1 MVCQRQPGSAKAT
14 CHVLCF
20 RHFGRLA
27 GRRNMLRTGSAKATS
42 RELLRRG
49 RQNMRHT
56 SNSRASRGC
65 HSKAKASI
73 CTDVVV
79 LRPMFTYEG
88 RLSRSEEFKV
98 CTDCCNHISKL
109 TMRMHFHFVAM
120 HSSCWWF
127 PSAFSSLDVGS
138 YWLLCTWWHSTLD
151 FLAELERVPLAFVD
165 EEVSDFYQRYRLIQK
180 NKIAVDLAKGG
191 PVAFATIK
199 DKKYHPSLTLRR
211 LWRPQS
217 REPNGSKKG

>member
-1 MVCQRQPGSAKAT
+1 
-14 CHVLCF
+14 
-20 RHFGRLA
+20 
-27 GRRNMLRTGSAKATS
+27 
-42 RELLRRG
+42 
-49 RQNMRHT
+49 MRHT

-120 HSSCWWF
+120 HSSCWGF

-138 YWLLCTWWHSTLD
+138 YWLLCTWWHSALD
-151 FLAELERVPLAFVD
+151 FLAELERVPIAFVD

-217 REPNGSKKG
+217 REPNGPKKG